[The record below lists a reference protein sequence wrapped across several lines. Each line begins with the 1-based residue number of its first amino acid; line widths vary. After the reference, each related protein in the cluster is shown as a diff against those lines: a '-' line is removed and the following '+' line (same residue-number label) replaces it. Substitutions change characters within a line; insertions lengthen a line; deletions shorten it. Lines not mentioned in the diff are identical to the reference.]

1 MLPPIIFA
9 LTGTRMIIIL
19 CELKH
24 VINTWLAISTDEILI
39 GHYVIILGNYKQIIR
54 KL

>member
-1 MLPPIIFA
+1 MLPSIIFA

-24 VINTWLAISTDEILI
+24 IVNTWLAISTDEISI
-39 GHYVIILGNYKQIIR
+39 QAIM
-54 KL
+54 